1 MVGMNL
7 LHPAHHHRHN
17 HYHAMSVNS
26 SLVFNKSLSKV
37 TTLLL
42 ILRYFFQLCW
52 RIFPNW
58 SQSKVEKTMPLMEGS
73 ICKFSFPIMRKN
85 CQIESDV
92 CVCCKR
98 DSKSPH
104 CLSTHEQEKKAKK
117 KLTLHQLGFSKGK
130 QEQSS
135 FDFFVRHF
143 IKQTDIFF
151 CCFRKLFVRGCTFL
165 VTTTYM

>member
-1 MVGMNL
+1 
-7 LHPAHHHRHN
+7 
-17 HYHAMSVNS
+17 
-26 SLVFNKSLSKV
+26 
-37 TTLLL
+37 
-42 ILRYFFQLCW
+42 
-52 RIFPNW
+52 
-58 SQSKVEKTMPLMEGS
+58 MEGS
-73 ICKFSFPIMRKN
+73 ICKFLFPIMRKN

-92 CVCCKR
+92 CIAVNVIQN
-98 DSKSPH
+98 
-104 CLSTHEQEKKAKK
+104 LSFDFRPMSRKKNKK
-117 KLTLHQLGFSKGK
+117 QLTLHQLGFSKGK